1 MFHLVVEKLLF
12 IIKRSIPDLETD
24 VGFLTT
30 RLLKS
35 DVDDCEKLRMILRFV
50 YFTPKEK
57 RYFRVTILDKIFTWV
72 DA

>member
-1 MFHLVVEKLLF
+1 MFHSVVEKLLF

-30 RLLKS
+30 RVLKS

-50 YFTPKEK
+50 YFTLKENI
-57 RYFRVTILDKIFTWV
+57 YFRVTILDEIFTWV